1 MNKEEIF
8 KFIKDY
14 EDQMP
19 LSDSLHF
26 KLKEIKEKLI
36 KVNLLNTEDIKKIL
50 KLLLNSPFIKD
61 NMESKDIALL
71 INNSI
76 NQELINKL
84 INLYNNIFSDADILY
99 LLENEEELDITLP
112 LYYLSYNLDNNL
124 EELTEEIE
132 INIYYDLLI
141 LRSIKFKNNL
151 KDVKKCK

>member
-1 MNKEEIF
+1 
-8 KFIKDY
+8 
-14 EDQMP
+14 
-19 LSDSLHF
+19 
-26 KLKEIKEKLI
+26 
-36 KVNLLNTEDIKKIL
+36 
-50 KLLLNSPFIKD
+50 
-61 NMESKDIALL
+61 MESKDIALL

-84 INLYNNIFSDADILY
+84 INLYNNLFSDADILY